1 VVNSAQRPSHSQ
13 LKPGSHRLPHL
24 VWRSGPTQPGHP
36 RIVFVAHFRA
46 GLQWKREPK
55 SATLGRAELS
65 PPATMDSGV
74 QRESGRG
81 VRFGSRRPG
90 PGREKQSQTRDCA
103 PGGAAEPQSHPS
115 KHPLR
120 VRLVGG
126 MWPGQALQMQP
137 LSDWLDA
144 HQLQPGRQDAKGDQS
159 VKNAGSD
166 RFRLDRLQPA
176 AMRARLLGPTVR
188 LRACLPPCT
197 TTARPARLGQ
207 A

>member
-1 VVNSAQRPSHSQ
+1 
-13 LKPGSHRLPHL
+13 
-24 VWRSGPTQPGHP
+24 
-36 RIVFVAHFRA
+36 
-46 GLQWKREPK
+46 
-55 SATLGRAELS
+55 
-65 PPATMDSGV
+65 MDSGV

-103 PGGAAEPQSHPS
+103 PGGAAEPQSHPG

-188 LRACLPPCT
+188 LRAWRMQLTSQPIKLLDEPGRVERNTTNQHIPAPC
-197 TTARPARLGQ
+197 
-207 A
+207 